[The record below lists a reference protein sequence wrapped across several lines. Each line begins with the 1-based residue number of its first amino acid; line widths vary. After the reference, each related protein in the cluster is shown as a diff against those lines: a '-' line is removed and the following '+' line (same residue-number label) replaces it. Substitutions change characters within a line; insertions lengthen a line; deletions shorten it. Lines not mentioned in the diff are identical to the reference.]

1 MNNRFLVL
9 YLEGPLQSWG
19 CNSCFDKRE
28 TLSYPTE
35 SGIFGMLLAAS
46 GDSGS
51 QVELLKQ
58 MSENII
64 MTVYCFKNETKM
76 LRDYQVIGNGYN
88 INNPW
93 ENNHILKKR
102 DGKNPRDN
110 CGKVTGKKITHRYY
124 LQNARFCVILQMSE
138 DLANKFSVV
147 LQMPV
152 YDLCLGRKNC
162 VPTAMIFRGAF
173 STENEAKKK
182 IYELIEQNNL
192 EPSYLV
198 RNATTEEIEIGHGKE
213 NYIELLNDVPV
224 SFGIHKQYRDRFIVK
239 QSYSIE
245 NL

>member
-19 CNSCFDKRE
+19 CNSNFDKRE
-28 TLSYPTE
+28 TLPYPTE

-64 MTVYCFKNETKM
+64 MTVYCFKNNTKM
-76 LRDYQVIGNGYN
+76 LRDYQVVGNDYN
-88 INNPW
+88 KDDSW
-93 ENNHILKKR
+93 ENNNILKNR
-102 DGKNPRDN
+102 NGKNPTDSHGN
-110 CGKVTGKKITHRYY
+110 ITGVKITHRYY
-124 LQNARFCVILQMSE
+124 LQNARFCVILEMSE
-138 DLANKFSVV
+138 DLANKFSVA

-152 YDLCLGRKNC
+152 FDLCLGRKNC
-162 VPTAMIFRGAF
+162 IPTAMIFRGMF
-173 STENEAKKK
+173 LTENEAKKK
-182 IYELIEQNNL
+182 VHNLIEQNNL

-198 RNATTEEIEIGHGKE
+198 RNATTKEIEIGRNDE
-213 NYIELLNDVPV
+213 NYIELLNDIPV

-239 QSYSIE
+239 QSYSLK